1 MDQWI
6 SHLIT
11 GRCDSACVVVVGFYS
26 EDSSVMEM
34 VDTCIEE
41 AISNDSQDFIQ
52 SIYIDAPVKTS
63 ASKLHLVNET

>member
-1 MDQWI
+1 M
-6 SHLIT
+6 
-11 GRCDSACVVVVGFYS
+11 VVVGFYS

-52 SIYIDAPVKTS
+52 SIYIDASVKTS
-63 ASKLHLVNET
+63 ASKLHIVNET

>member
-1 MDQWI
+1 M
-6 SHLIT
+6 
-11 GRCDSACVVVVGFYS
+11 VVVGFYS